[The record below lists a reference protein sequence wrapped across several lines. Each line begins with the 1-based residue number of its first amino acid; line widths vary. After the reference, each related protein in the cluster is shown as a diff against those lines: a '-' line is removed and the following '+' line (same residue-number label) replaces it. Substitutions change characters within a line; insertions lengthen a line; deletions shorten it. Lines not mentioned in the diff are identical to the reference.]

1 MNRPNKRDRTLNSAN
16 WHIALLAAFSQFG
29 LISCIPLRLSGQWLI
44 RRRFGGCRR
53 SCCGPSPLSPQV
65 PAMALRGMV
74 HVVVPTA
81 TVCLRRGKA
90 MFFCLRGTGAHAYGD
105 EQYGSDGKSES
116 RFNQSAA
123 LSEAPFHCLATGVPY
138 PGVGMDASSSYTALP
153 SRGRGGA
160 GVILRQSSVCRRN
173 RSSISV

>member
-1 MNRPNKRDRTLNSAN
+1 
-16 WHIALLAAFSQFG
+16 
-29 LISCIPLRLSGQWLI
+29 
-44 RRRFGGCRR
+44 
-53 SCCGPSPLSPQV
+53 
-65 PAMALRGMV
+65 MALRGMV

-81 TVCLRRGKA
+81 TGWRLCLRRGKA
-90 MFFCLRGTGAHAYGD
+90 MFFRLRGTGAHAYGD

-173 RSSISV
+173 RPSISV